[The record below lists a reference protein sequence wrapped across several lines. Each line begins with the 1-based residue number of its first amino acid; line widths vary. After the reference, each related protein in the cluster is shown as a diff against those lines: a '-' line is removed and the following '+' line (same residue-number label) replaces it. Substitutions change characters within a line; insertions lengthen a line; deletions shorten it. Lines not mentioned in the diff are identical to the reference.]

1 MVHVTV
7 QYDAETR
14 TFKLVDEASNVI
26 LEGDA
31 LYDLA
36 IPMTAD
42 EAYKAARNDAR
53 ARFVAEAR
61 HLAYNS
67 RN

>member
-7 QYDAETR
+7 QYDAGTR
-14 TFKLVDEASNVI
+14 SFKLVDEASNVI

-36 IPMTAD
+36 LPLMLED
-42 EAYKAARNDAR
+42 GSGEEFFSVAA
-53 ARFVAEAR
+53 
-61 HLAYNS
+61 
-67 RN
+67 

>member
-7 QYDAETR
+7 QYDAGTR
-14 TFKLVDEASNVI
+14 SFKLVDEASNVI

-36 IPMTAD
+36 IPIMTDAPKKAVTD
-42 EAYKAARNDAR
+42 DRLAQFVAAARYT
-53 ARFVAEAR
+53 
-61 HLAYNS
+61 AYNS